1 MRARNRSLSMGESPS
16 RLLNSNETAHLS
28 PSPRHPPRSIYT
40 NSACTTHVSLA
51 SLASLNL
58 LMGVGACV
66 VVPGLGSGKAV
77 GA

>member
-1 MRARNRSLSMGESPS
+1 M
-16 RLLNSNETAHLS
+16 RLLNSNKPRRLTSL

-40 NSACTTHVSLA
+40 NSACTTHASLE